1 MITITM
7 MITAMTSR
15 TTQPP
20 EASAAMSSSTA
31 AAIAFAA
38 ATAGFATTLA
48 ASVAALAAAFV
59 ASAVFLAV
67 SWAVLNGFVRAV
79 IHYGYEN
86 KDTGDVLSK
95 ADKKDINLLSQNYR
109 DDYEKTKTGGEC
121 TDLYLRLLMVTD
133 YIRGMTD
140 TYART
145 LYRE

>member
-38 ATAGFATTLA
+38 ATADFAATLA

-79 IHYGYEN
+79 IHYGYE
-86 KDTGDVLSK
+86 DEDAGDVLSK
-95 ADKKDINLLSQNYR
+95 ADKNTSI
-109 DDYEKTKTGGEC
+109 C
-121 TDLYLRLLMVTD
+121 FLRITEMIMRKRKPGANVRICIGVCLW
-133 YIRGMTD
+133 
-140 TYART
+140 
-145 LYRE
+145 